1 MKLGKLAA
9 WTIFSTFDARNGAA
23 FAQRI
28 EHWGYDALWIPEAFG
43 RDPLIGA
50 SWILANTTK
59 LNVATGIANIY
70 ARDSL
75 ATVNA
80 QYALAEQSEDRFL
93 LGVGVSHIPL
103 VEGVRRHKYE
113 KPIAAMTAYLESMKN
128 ATYVGPAPTE
138 TPKTVI
144 AALGPRMLEVAAK
157 HADGAHPYNVTPEH
171 TAAARR
177 ILGADK
183 LLCPE
188 QKVLLETDPT
198 KARAI
203 GRRALELYLTLPNYR
218 NNFLRMGFTEQDMED
233 GGSNRLVDGL
243 VAWGDEHQIR
253 ARIQEHWD
261 AGADQVCIQSVPR
274 EGGALA
280 RQDERIFELLAP
292 KNSQKL

>member
-9 WTIFSTFDARNGAA
+9 WVLFYAFDARNGAA
-23 FAQRI
+23 FAQRV
-28 EHWGYDALWIPEAFG
+28 ERWGYDAIWIPEAHG

-50 SWILANTTK
+50 SWILANTTMLK
-59 LNVATGIANIY
+59 VATGVANIY

-80 QYALAEQSEDRFL
+80 QYALAEQSADRFL

-103 VEGVRRHKYE
+103 VEGLRGHKYE

-128 ATYVGPAPTE
+128 ATYGGPAPAE

-157 HADGAHPYNVTPEH
+157 HADGAHPYNVTSEH
-171 TAAARR
+171 TAEARR

-188 QKVLLETDPT
+188 QKVLLETDPVT
-198 KARAI
+198 ARGI
-203 GRRALELYLTLPNYR
+203 GRGFLESYLRLPNYR
-218 NNFLRMGFTEQDMED
+218 NHFLRMGFTEQDMEY
-233 GGSNRLVDGL
+233 GGSDRLIDGII
-243 VAWGDEHQIR
+243 ACEAMRIR
-253 ARIQEHWD
+253 FARAFKRIGMQ
-261 AGADQVCIQSVPR
+261 APIKCAFKAFR
-274 EGGALA
+274 ETGIPWPDKMSGSSS
-280 RQDERIFELLAP
+280 F
-292 KNSQKL
+292 

>member
-1 MKLGKLAA
+1 
-9 WTIFSTFDARNGAA
+9 
-23 FAQRI
+23 
-28 EHWGYDALWIPEAFG
+28 
-43 RDPLIGA
+43 LIGA

-103 VEGVRRHKYE
+103 VEGVRGHKYE

-157 HADGAHPYNVTPEH
+157 PC
-171 TAAARR
+171 RR
-177 ILGADK
+177 STSL
-183 LLCPE
+183 
-188 QKVLLETDPT
+188 
-198 KARAI
+198 
-203 GRRALELYLTLPNYR
+203 
-218 NNFLRMGFTEQDMED
+218 
-233 GGSNRLVDGL
+233 
-243 VAWGDEHQIR
+243 
-253 ARIQEHWD
+253 
-261 AGADQVCIQSVPR
+261 
-274 EGGALA
+274 
-280 RQDERIFELLAP
+280 
-292 KNSQKL
+292 

>member
-1 MKLGKLAA
+1 MRLGKLAI
-9 WTIFSTFDARNGAA
+9 WTGFNTFDAKNGAA

-28 EHWGYDALWIPEAFG
+28 ERWGYDAIWIPEAFG

-93 LGVGVSHIPL
+93 LGLGVSHIPF
-103 VEGVRRHKYE
+103 VEGVRGHRYE
-113 KPIAAMTAYLESMKN
+113 KPVAAMTAYLESMKT
-128 ATYVGPAPTE
+128 ATYAGPAPTE

-171 TAAARR
+171 TAKARGM
-177 ILGADK
+177 LGPDK

-188 QKVLLETDPT
+188 QKVLLETNPGR
-198 KARAI
+198 ARAI
-203 GRRALELYLTLPNYR
+203 GRQFLEIYLTLPNYR
-218 NNFLRMGFTEQDMED
+218 NNFLRMGFTEQDMENR
-233 GGSNRLVDGL
+233 GSDRLIDGL
-243 VAWGDEHQIR
+243 IAWGDEDQIR
-253 ARIQEHWD
+253 ARIQAHWD
-261 AGADQVCIQSVPR
+261 AGADQVCIQSVQR
-274 EGGALA
+274 EGGALTSLYQPA
-280 RQDERIFELLAP
+280 
-292 KNSQKL
+292 

>member
-1 MKLGKLAA
+1 MWGRRLPRHQKPSLRP
-9 WTIFSTFDARNGAA
+9 SARGC
-23 FAQRI
+23 F
-28 EHWGYDALWIPEAFG
+28 
-43 RDPLIGA
+43 
-50 SWILANTTK
+50 
-59 LNVATGIANIY
+59 
-70 ARDSL
+70 
-75 ATVNA
+75 
-80 QYALAEQSEDRFL
+80 
-93 LGVGVSHIPL
+93 
-103 VEGVRRHKYE
+103 EG
-113 KPIAAMTAYLESMKN
+113 
-128 ATYVGPAPTE
+128 
-138 TPKTVI
+138 
-144 AALGPRMLEVAAK
+144 VAAK

-188 QKVLLETDPT
+188 QKVLLETDPA

-218 NNFLRMGFTEQDMED
+218 NNFLRMGFTEQDMEN

-253 ARIQEHWD
+253 ARIQAHWD

-292 KNSQKL
+292 KNS

>member
-1 MKLGKLAA
+1 
-9 WTIFSTFDARNGAA
+9 
-23 FAQRI
+23 
-28 EHWGYDALWIPEAFG
+28 
-43 RDPLIGA
+43 
-50 SWILANTTK
+50 
-59 LNVATGIANIY
+59 VATGIANIY

-103 VEGVRRHKYE
+103 VEGFRGHKYE

-188 QKVLLETDPT
+188 QKVLLETDPA

-218 NNFLRMGFTEQDMED
+218 NNFLRMGFTEQDMEN

-292 KNSQKL
+292 KNS

>member
-23 FAQRI
+23 FARRI

-103 VEGVRRHKYE
+103 VEGFRGHKYE

-188 QKVLLETDPT
+188 QKVLLETDPA

-218 NNFLRMGFTEQDMED
+218 NNFLRMGFTEQDMEN

-274 EGGALA
+274 EGGALT

-292 KNSQKL
+292 KNS

>member
-1 MKLGKLAA
+1 
-9 WTIFSTFDARNGAA
+9 
-23 FAQRI
+23 
-28 EHWGYDALWIPEAFG
+28 
-43 RDPLIGA
+43 
-50 SWILANTTK
+50 
-59 LNVATGIANIY
+59 
-70 ARDSL
+70 
-75 ATVNA
+75 
-80 QYALAEQSEDRFL
+80 
-93 LGVGVSHIPL
+93 
-103 VEGVRRHKYE
+103 
-113 KPIAAMTAYLESMKN
+113 
-128 ATYVGPAPTE
+128 
-138 TPKTVI
+138 
-144 AALGPRMLEVAAK
+144 MLEVAAK

-188 QKVLLETDPT
+188 QKVLLETDPA

-203 GRRALELYLTLPNYR
+203 GRRALEPYLTLPNYR
-218 NNFLRMGFTEQDMED
+218 NNFLRMGFTEQDMEN

-274 EGGALA
+274 ERGALA

-292 KNSQKL
+292 KNS

>member
-1 MKLGKLAA
+1 MKLGKLAVWA
-9 WTIFSTFDARNGAA
+9 RFDTFDARNGAA
-23 FAQRI
+23 FAQRV
-28 EHWGYDALWIPEAFG
+28 ERWGYDAIWIPEAFG

-50 SWILANTTK
+50 SWILANTTMLK
-59 LNVATGIANIY
+59 VATGVANIY

-93 LGVGVSHIPL
+93 LGLGVSHIPL
-103 VEGVRRHKYE
+103 VEGVRGHKYQI
-113 KPIAAMTAYLESMKN
+113 PTAAMTAYLESMKTV
-128 ATYVGPAPTE
+128 TYGGPPPTG

-171 TAAARR
+171 TAEARR
-177 ILGADK
+177 ILGANK

-188 QKVLLETDPT
+188 QKVLFETDPAT
-198 KARAI
+198 ARGI
-203 GRRALELYLTLPNYR
+203 GRGFLDGYLRLPNYR
-218 NNFLRMGFTEQDMED
+218 NNFLRMGFTEQDMEN
-233 GGSNRLVDGL
+233 GGSNRLVDGII
-243 VAWGDEHQIR
+243 AWGDEDQIR
-253 ARIQEHWD
+253 ARIQAHWD

-274 EGGALA
+274 DGHPLA

-292 KNSQKL
+292 VNS